1 MSKKSK
7 KTKVVTLNGK
17 KFDVIYREHDA
28 RSTTTRDL
36 LNLFVIHTM
45 DSYVLIP
52 HKEFPVR
59 NTITIQV
66 ADHIQCSVLGDV
78 NCSKHKIQP
87 LLNRINLEHL
97 GEDVNKIDSIAIN
110 LHVNDANDPKKV
122 IQTTTIWIKVLLRSL
137 RISSCL
143 SPKRTRKRRRIRN
156 KISIPSSQ

>member
-66 ADHIQCSVLGDV
+66 ADHIRCSVLGDV
-78 NCSKHKIQP
+78 NCSKHKLQP

-110 LHVNDANDPKKV
+110 LHVNNTNDPKEF
-122 IQTTTIWIKVLLRSL
+122 IQTATTWIKADPKPVEDQLL
-137 RISSCL
+137 
-143 SPKRTRKRRRIRN
+143 PEPEKDK
-156 KISIPSSQ
+156 KKKKDKK

>member
-7 KTKVVTLNGK
+7 KTKVVTLNGN

-66 ADHIQCSVLGDV
+66 ADHIRCSVLGDV
-78 NCSKHKIQP
+78 NCSKHKLQP

-110 LHVNDANDPKKV
+110 LHVNNANDPKEF
-122 IQTTTIWIKVLLRSL
+122 IQTATTWIKGDPKSVEDQLL
-137 RISSCL
+137 
-143 SPKRTRKRRRIRN
+143 PEPEKDK
-156 KISIPSSQ
+156 KKKKDKK

>member
-87 LLNRINLEHL
+87 LLNRINLGHL

-122 IQTTTIWIKVLLRSL
+122 IQTTTIWIKGAPQIIEDQLL
-137 RISSCL
+137 
-143 SPKRTRKRRRIRN
+143 PEPEKDK
-156 KISIPSSQ
+156 KKKKDKK

>member
-17 KFDVIYREHDA
+17 KFDVIYREHVA

-45 DSYVLIP
+45 DSYALIP

-78 NCSKHKIQP
+78 NCSKHKLQP

-97 GEDVNKIDSIAIN
+97 GEDINKIDSIAIN

-122 IQTTTIWIKVLLRSL
+122 IQTTTIWIKGAPQIIEDQLL
-137 RISSCL
+137 
-143 SPKRTRKRRRIRN
+143 PEPEKDK
-156 KISIPSSQ
+156 KKKKDKK

>member
-66 ADHIQCSVLGDV
+66 ADHIRCSVLGDV
-78 NCSKHKIQP
+78 NCSKHKLQP

-110 LHVNDANDPKKV
+110 LHVNNTNDPKEF
-122 IQTTTIWIKVLLRSL
+122 IQTATTWIKADPKPVENQLL
-137 RISSCL
+137 
-143 SPKRTRKRRRIRN
+143 PEPEKDK
-156 KISIPSSQ
+156 KKKKDKK

>member
-1 MSKKSK
+1 MSK

-66 ADHIQCSVLGDV
+66 ADHIRCSVLGDV
-78 NCSKHKIQP
+78 NCSKHKLQP
-87 LLNRINLEHL
+87 LLNRINLENL

-110 LHVNDANDPKKV
+110 LHVNNTNDPKEF
-122 IQTTTIWIKVLLRSL
+122 IQTATTWIKGDSKPVEDQLL
-137 RISSCL
+137 
-143 SPKRTRKRRRIRN
+143 PEPEKDK
-156 KISIPSSQ
+156 KKKKDKK